1 MLQMIRR
8 CPEYVSGYRD
18 YCRELYEN
26 DVRWFRP
33 MPPDQVDDG
42 WFLRTKH
49 LYDAKEKGLIEGQPV
64 SFHYWAVD
72 DGRFIGEFQLRT
84 EFPEKVMTDIGS
96 IGIAVRVSEWNKG
109 YGTEI
114 LRRGLAIAKEHG
126 MDKVLLN
133 INERNTASI
142 HVCEKLGGRFCD
154 TVEAFNEAEGR
165 HVLRR
170 YWITL

>member
-1 MLQMIRR
+1 MLRLIRR
-8 CPEYVSGYRD
+8 CPEYVAGYRD

-26 DVRWFRP
+26 NVVYFRP
-33 MPPDQVDDG
+33 MDPDQVDED

-49 LYDAKEKGLIEGQPV
+49 RYDAKETGAEGQTR

-72 DGRFIGEFQLRT
+72 DGKFIGEFQLRT
-84 EFPEKVMTDIGS
+84 EFPEKVMKDIGS
-96 IGIAVRVSEWNKG
+96 IGYAVRVSEWNKG

-133 INERNTASI
+133 INERNAASV
-142 HVCEKLGGRFCD
+142 HVCEKLGGRLLD